1 MHLFILIMIDKAVE
15 MLSNT
20 IFPYLD
26 FLKDLSQLSRM
37 FVGTSA
43 EDHLRVSYTRYTS
56 SDVLELLHIIII
68 LCSKKQSGFISDES

>member
-1 MHLFILIMIDKAVE
+1 MIDKAVE

-37 FVGTSA
+37 FVGTSV

-56 SDVLELLHIIII
+56 SDVLSYFI
-68 LCSKKQSGFISDES
+68 L